1 MFLGTRAWQ
10 LKLKHTG
17 EICVVGKK
25 CFDALEDM
33 LPSGKPRCKLGVK
46 MAGCEFGMRK

>member
-10 LKLKHTG
+10 LKLQHTD

-33 LPSGKPRCKLGVK
+33 LPSGKTRCVK
-46 MAGCEFGMRK
+46 MASCEFGMRK